1 MSSSDILIS
10 YLDLREKHKQTSVRS
25 RRRTD
30 LYKTNHSLQE
40 KLAQLNELMDKA
52 PKINIKPKQGL
63 SNMMVLLKSK
73 QALLTGIAAI
83 YQAIIN
89 KKMVIEVIAKLKK
102 WCPQVTLKSTSK
114 KSLKEAMTAAAV
126 AIKYLNSKIVREES
140 FQMYDNGEV
149 KNIKDF
155 NSSRVHSLVAEIE
168 SNFCVHTS
176 STETND
182 HIDTVLETFL

>member
-1 MSSSDILIS
+1 MQNDSFIEVIVSNTDILIS

-25 RRRTD
+25 RKSTE

-40 KLAQLNELMDKA
+40 KLAQLSELMDKA
-52 PKINIKPKQGL
+52 SKINIKPKL

-89 KKMVIEVIAKLKK
+89 EKKVIEVIAKLKK
-102 WCPQVTLKSTSK
+102 WCQQVTSKSTSK

-126 AIKYLNSKIVREES
+126 AIKCLNSKI
-140 FQMYDNGEV
+140 
-149 KNIKDF
+149 
-155 NSSRVHSLVAEIE
+155 A
-168 SNFCVHTS
+168 
-176 STETND
+176 
-182 HIDTVLETFL
+182 